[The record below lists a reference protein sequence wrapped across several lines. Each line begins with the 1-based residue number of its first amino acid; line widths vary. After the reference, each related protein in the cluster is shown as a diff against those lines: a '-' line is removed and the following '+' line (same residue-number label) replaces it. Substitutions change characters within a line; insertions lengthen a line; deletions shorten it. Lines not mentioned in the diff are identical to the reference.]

1 MSESIETYVIKKNS
15 WGRFGRIGLLWDAL
29 KGRRS
34 LYLLGIA
41 ALAMETLFSFTSP
54 IIVKTTIDSIIGKE
68 RPVLPFFVDGLART
82 LLGPELGGGGIIG
95 ITPANGVGANGV
107 LEDGAWLLRP
117 WLRENLWVVAVAFI
131 ACILCQSAFSFVASY
146 SANNAAEHAAK
157 RMRDRLYAHVQ
168 NLPYETLLRSQS
180 GDWFQ
185 RCTSDVDTSRRFL
198 CFEFMEI
205 CRTLFLVGIAY
216 PVMFTLSPSLTLWG
230 SLVVPLIILYS
241 VGFHLIVERVFLG
254 ADEREAV
261 LSGIIQ
267 ENVNGVRVVRAFARQ
282 DYEMNRFSLANDR
295 YRDQVFKLIVWL
307 GLFWGVSSFL
317 GLLQIA
323 LVTGAGLFMMA
334 EGSATLGLLVMFLN
348 YEHKTLWPIRM
359 FGRVLADTGKTKV
372 ALGRMAELLVLPEEE
387 DLEFVEGEDIPFPPE
402 KGREWVADDEGGDW
416 LKGPLE
422 FDHVC
427 FSYPDGTKVLEDIT
441 FRMERGEHLAVVGPT
456 GSGKSTLVLLLLR
469 LYEPTSGCIRLGGR
483 DIRTIPKRE
492 LRRGIALVL
501 QEGFL
506 FGKTIRENIRLG
518 RMDAG
523 EEMLLGA
530 ARKAA
535 LHKVIEEF
543 PGGYDTMVGERGVTL
558 SGGQR
563 QRLSLARALVRQSPL
578 LVLDDSMSAVDTET
592 DRLIRESIEG
602 DVEGGPGT
610 GTGMI
615 IIAHRLTTLASA
627 DRILVLEGGRI
638 TALGSHAELVG
649 KSGLYRRLA
658 ELQSAVGA

>member
-1 MSESIETYVIKKNS
+1 MSESIETYSIKKNS
-15 WGRFGRIGLLWDAL
+15 WGRYGRVGLLWDAL
-29 KGRRS
+29 KGRRA

-41 ALAMETLFSFTSP
+41 ALALETVFSFTSP
-54 IIVKTTIDSIIGKE
+54 VIVKTTIDSIIGTE
-68 RPVLPFFVDGLART
+68 RPTLPFM
-82 LLGPELGGGGIIG
+82 
-95 ITPANGVGANGV
+95 
-107 LEDGAWLLRP
+107 GAWQGPADAIWLARP
-117 WLRENLWVVAVAFI
+117 WLRENLWAVAFAFI
-131 ACILCQSAFSFVASY
+131 ACILFQSAFSFVASY

-205 CRTLFLVGIAY
+205 WRTLFLVLIAY
-216 PVMFTLSPSLTLWG
+216 PVLFSLSPTLTFWG
-230 SLVVPLIILYS
+230 SLVVPLIVLYS

-282 DYEMNRFSLANDR
+282 DFETGRFSLANDR

-307 GLFWGVSSFL
+307 GLFWGFSSFL

-323 LVTGAGLFMMA
+323 VVTGAGLFMMA
-334 EGSATLGLLVMFLN
+334 EGSVTLGLLVMFLN

-372 ALGRMAELLVLPEEE
+372 ALGRMAELLHLPEER
-387 DLEFVEGEDIPFPPE
+387 DLDFVEGEDIPFPPE
-402 KGREWVADDEGGDW
+402 RGREWVSKDESGDW

-422 FDHVC
+422 FDHVW
-427 FSYPDGTKVLEDIT
+427 FSYPDGTGVLEDIN

-523 EEMLLGA
+523 EEMLIGA

-563 QRLSLARALVRQSPL
+563 QRLSLARALVRESPL

-592 DRLIRESIEG
+592 DRMIRESIEG
-602 DVEGGPGT
+602 EGESGT
-610 GTGMI
+610 GII

-627 DRILVLEGGRI
+627 DRILVLEDGRI

-649 KSGLYRRLA
+649 MPGLYRRLA
-658 ELQSAVGA
+658 ELQRAVDA